1 MIPLN
6 SLGVIDVGA
15 TDVAD
20 QDVLAN
26 ALANVS
32 RLELGNSYAVQ
43 RGSAFVNEYA
53 RTDINGQHSDGGPED
68 PNHLLGA
75 FPTLLPYGK
84 GGIETKR
91 RVNVSYMEHS
101 KRNLQYWD
109 KRFRKDHHYIFQLF
123 GVLQKRQ
130 VCSSAGLQMKR
141 KDFYKHEAVIS
152 SLKPSDLLQAAGEES
167 RRVPFSNEAV
177 KNLRKHITSIRSKVM
192 GTDESRVSIRSKI
205 WSLTAQIGPPSLWIT
220 LNPSD
225 TGDPIAQAF
234 TGADI
239 DLDKFIDTLG
249 PNASTRSNA
258 IASDPYAAAKY
269 FHFIIDTILELL
281 FGIKACGH
289 GRIRRRPG
297 IFGTMEAYIGAVEAQ
312 GRGTLH
318 FHMIGWLKGA
328 PTADRIRELLQEE
341 TFRAK
346 LVRFIHSTIK
356 SDIGGANAEQVRA
369 MNREEAVSFSR
380 PVDPRQ
386 SDYPTRSHQAEKR
399 LARAVQVHR
408 CTAEGCLKLVRGHLV
423 CKRNA
428 PFPLSEKDWIDED
441 GRWGSIRKYGYV
453 NDWCPPLL
461 QTVRANQDIKLITN
475 GAETKDIA
483 WYISKY
489 VTKNQRNS
497 SNVSA
502 LLAQRIAFHS
512 RQERYSA
519 DIASRNKRLLQRCA
533 NTLSREQMFSAPE
546 VIAYLMNVGD
556 RKISH
561 HFVSLYTNGIASAL
575 RKVYPGLRYKKYVH
589 HCDNNCRIPSVNYYF
604 LEGIGSLL
612 MKCGKIPKPMMRWML
627 IR

>member
-1 MIPLN
+1 MKSIWTSTIVEYLFFRSYIYLTRLAHTFVLVGAVVPLT
-6 SLGVIDVGA
+6 SLGVVDVGG

-20 QDVLAN
+20 RDVLAN
-26 ALANVS
+26 ALANIS
-32 RLELGNSYAVQ
+32 QSELRESYAIR

-53 RTDINGQHSDGGPED
+53 RTDASGRRSDGGPED
-68 PNHLLGA
+68 PSHLLGA

-84 GGIETKR
+84 GGIETNR
-91 RVNVSYMEHS
+91 RVKVSYAEHS
-101 KRNLQYWD
+101 KRDLQYWD
-109 KRFRKDHHYIFQLF
+109 KRFRKDHHYVFQLF

-130 VCSSAGLQMKR
+130 VCSSAGLQIKR
-141 KDFYKHEAVIS
+141 KDFYKHEAMIR

-205 WSLTAQIGPPSLWIT
+205 WSLIAQIGPPSLWIT

-225 TGDPIAQAF
+225 TGDPIAQAL

-239 DLDKFIDTLG
+239 DLDKFIDSLG
-249 PNASTRSNA
+249 PNATTRSNS
-258 IASDPYAAAKY
+258 IATDPYAAAKY
-269 FHFIIDTILELL
+269 FHFIIDTVLELL
-281 FGIKACGH
+281 FGIKPCERGH
-289 GRIRRRPG
+289 IRRRPG
-297 IFGTMEAYIGAVEAQ
+297 IFGNMEAYIGTVEAQ

-328 PTADRIRELLQEE
+328 PTADRMKELLQEE

-346 LVRFIHSTIK
+346 LVRFIHSAIK

-386 SDYPTRSHQAEKR
+386 GNYSVRSHEAEKR

-408 CTAEGCLKLVRGHLV
+408 CTAEGCLKLVRGRLV

-428 PFPLSEKDWIDED
+428 PFPLSENDWVDED
-441 GRWGSIRKYGYV
+441 GRWGSTRKYGYV
-453 NDWCPPLL
+453 NAWCPPLL

-475 GAETKDIA
+475 GGETKDIA

-489 VTKNQRNS
+489 VAKNQGNS

-502 LLAQRIAFHS
+502 LLAQRIAFHGQ
-512 RQERYSA
+512 QERYNA
-519 DIASRNKRLLQRCA
+519 DVTSRNKRLLQRCA
-533 NTLSREQMFSAPE
+533 NTLSREQTFSAPE
-546 VIAYLMNVGD
+546 VMAYLMSFGD

-561 HFVSLYTNGIASAL
+561 HFIPLYTNDIISAL
-575 RKVYPGLRYKKYVH
+575 RKVYPSLRYKK
-589 HCDNNCRIPSVNYYF
+589 
-604 LEGIGSLL
+604 
-612 MKCGKIPKPMMRWML
+612 
-627 IR
+627 